1 MEESPQELLK
11 LMFKTIIKLYLNQ
24 LKDYKLLLDKWPN
37 LKKKLN
43 QLKALENLLLKKKL
57 LSITLIMTAGL
68 SCLIKSMMSLISWLI
83 IQEVKMLSCFLL
95 EKMPL
100 KNLICYINHPFYKN
114 LEENFILENLKNEIL
129 F

>member
-43 QLKALENLLLKKKL
+43 QLKALENLLLKKK
-57 LSITLIMTAGL
+57 
-68 SCLIKSMMSLISWLI
+68 
-83 IQEVKMLSCFLL
+83 
-95 EKMPL
+95 
-100 KNLICYINHPFYKN
+100 
-114 LEENFILENLKNEIL
+114 
-129 F
+129 

>member
-83 IQEVKMLSCFLL
+83 IQEVKMLSCFSL
-95 EKMPL
+95 EKMLL
-100 KNLICYINHPFYKN
+100 KNLTCYINQVFYKN
-114 LEENFILENLKNEIL
+114 SEEIYMLEN
-129 F
+129 